1 MKQQKRSLDNRPEK
15 VFLKREGLF
24 SIELI
29 AILLSIVLSCV
40 WILSGCNN
48 TNEEPHSY
56 NSENDESSII
66 NGENEKYDSENTGT
80 GISSRVKYMSFE
92 DTLATATDIM
102 VATYTGRTERHG
114 IYYDLEFI
122 PVKQIKGTAVDGNI
136 HVRICEQSVSV
147 VDRDIGYVVSPS
159 RYETGANYVLV
170 LEKFISVYNLYDLY
184 LPLNNILIESGE
196 KPTMYNDSFVGDFSA
211 SRIEGKSSTE
221 ILEYIE
227 DFQLKGED
235 VSQVVGYDYIRSTN
249 LADVVSSSSVV
260 IEIVPVELLGANEN
274 NDTERFVCNITN
286 SLKGDMREG
295 QITIIFVADT
305 VDIGSKY
312 IVMLER
318 LGDSDYYILSSKAS
332 VYANDGAISEKVKTM
347 IQSSSMGEKN

>member
-1 MKQQKRSLDNRPEK
+1 MKK
-15 VFLKREGLF
+15 V
-24 SIELI
+24 SMI
-29 AILLSIVLSCV
+29 ILCIVLSCV

-56 NSENDESSII
+56 NSKNDGYSIY
-66 NGENEKYDSENTGT
+66 NGENEEYDSENTG
-80 GISSRVKYMSFE
+80 ISSQVKYMSFE

-136 HVRICEQSVSV
+136 RVRICEQSVSV
-147 VDRDIGYVVSPS
+147 VDMDIEYVESPS
-159 RYETGANYVLV
+159 RYVTGANYVLV
-170 LEKFISVYNLYDLY
+170 LEKHISVYNPYDLY
-184 LPLNNILIESGE
+184 IPLNNILIESGE
-196 KPTMYNDSFVGDFSA
+196 KPTMYDDSFVGDFSA
-211 SRIEGKSSTE
+211 SGIEGKSSTE

-227 DFQLKGED
+227 DFLLKGED
-235 VSQVVGYDYIRSTN
+235 VSQVIGYDFIRSTN
-249 LADVVSSSSVV
+249 LTDVVSSSSVV
-260 IEIVPVELLGANEN
+260 VEIVPVELLGASEN

-286 SLKGDMREG
+286 SLKGDIREG
-295 QITIIFVADT
+295 NIKIIFVADT

-318 LGDSDYYILSSKAS
+318 LGDSEYYILSSKAS
-332 VYANDGAISEKVKTM
+332 LYANDGATSEKVKTI